1 MSTAATICVAS
12 GPPTT
17 VMTGDGNAPTP
28 AGKRHHRP
36 WASAGSDGRRTW
48 GMGASKARGRRQDSR
63 HSRAACTW
71 SAGLSQTA
79 PQQPG
84 AGAARRAKAAAILTK
99 VTVGHMS
106 NCRFGRD
113 GRASR
118 PPRQSVPSRC
128 MITVSESPYRA
139 TSMTSDGLR
148 LRARIAL
155 PRHRRHRPADL
166 MGFVFQAGHARS
178 TQSREPSRM
187 ARLQG
192 IPVTRCSSSL
202 TPGPVSDCMAVPRT
216 AACCLDRQSI
226 VRGELVRWARSP
238 GGTTA

>member
-1 MSTAATICVAS
+1 MGYGRVERRGSSS
-12 GPPTT
+12 GLP
-17 VMTGDGNAPTP
+17 
-28 AGKRHHRP
+28 
-36 WASAGSDGRRTW
+36 SLAGSL
-48 GMGASKARGRRQDSR
+48 
-63 HSRAACTW
+63 HVV
-71 SAGLSQTA
+71 
-79 PQQPG
+79 
-84 AGAARRAKAAAILTK
+84 RRALTNR
-99 VTVGHMS
+99 TTTTGSGSCAESESGGNPDESH
-106 NCRFGRD
+106 R
-113 GRASR
+113 RAYVKLQVWTRWESF
-118 PPRQSVPSRC
+118 PPRKSVPSRC

-202 TPGPVSDCMAVPRT
+202 MPGPVSDCMAVPRT